1 MQSLSKKFYKLLRTL
16 PCIFRI
22 FNKYFLYPNPQ
33 TDSNYQFV
41 LPIEEEYNKSNQIPC
56 LSPKQKNLPVG
67 QTGGSLAFAILF
79 VTINWCIG
87 YQLYKR
93 KIYIKI

>member
-1 MQSLSKKFYKLLRTL
+1 LM
-16 PCIFRI
+16 PIF
-22 FNKYFLYPNPQ
+22 
-33 TDSNYQFV
+33 
-41 LPIEEEYNKSNQIPC
+41 
-56 LSPKQKNLPVG
+56 G